1 MGGLGMLDETNSS
14 PSEGAAAKARSSS
27 FAPRLPVHQR
37 VHELRMQAA
46 KRKKDSP
53 HKSQGRGKKSQ
64 VGDNNLH
71 DDDAM
76 MGGYDSSE
84 SGSGLYVP

>member
-1 MGGLGMLDETNSS
+1 
-14 PSEGAAAKARSSS
+14 
-27 FAPRLPVHQR
+27 
-37 VHELRMQAA
+37 MQAA

-76 MGGYDSSE
+76 MGGYSMTAANRAVDFMSHDE
-84 SGSGLYVP
+84 FARTR